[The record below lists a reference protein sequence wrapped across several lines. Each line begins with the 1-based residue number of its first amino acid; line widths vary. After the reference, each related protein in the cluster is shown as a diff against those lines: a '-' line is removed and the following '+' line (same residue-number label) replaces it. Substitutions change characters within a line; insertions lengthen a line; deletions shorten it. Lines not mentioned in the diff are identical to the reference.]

1 MKILVVDDSP
11 TSRMMITKCLKQL
24 DQKDI
29 VEAENGIQ
37 AIERLKSTPEIRLV
51 LLDRY
56 MPEMDGLQTLEKI
69 KSDDE
74 HTGIKVSMVTSED
87 DNDEKFKT
95 VADFRADYYIIKPVT
110 TQALVRMFAKLFPNN

>member
-11 TSRMMITKCLKQL
+11 TSRLMLIKCLKQL

-29 VEAENGIQ
+29 VEAENGVQ
-37 AIERLKSTPEIRLV
+37 ALERLASIPGIRLV

-69 KSDDE
+69 KMNDDW
-74 HTGIKVSMVTSED
+74 TGIKTSMVTSED
-87 DNDEKFKT
+87 DNDEKFRT

-110 TQALVRMFAKLFPNN
+110 TQALVRMFAKLFPGS